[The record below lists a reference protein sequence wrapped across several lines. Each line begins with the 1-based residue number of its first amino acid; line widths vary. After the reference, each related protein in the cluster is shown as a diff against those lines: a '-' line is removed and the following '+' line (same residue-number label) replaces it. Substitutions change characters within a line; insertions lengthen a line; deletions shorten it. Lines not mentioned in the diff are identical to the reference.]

1 MLRNHAQ
8 HFGIG
13 SASRPAGIN
22 ENVRY
27 TASLLHI
34 NPIKGEMQVAAYDRW
49 EERTLW
55 QFVDIGTFPLQPKY
69 SSLEKTG
76 NIKQDL
82 DMPIVKIRAKGANDD
97 DIERAIRGYLRWN
110 ATDKQFGL
118 LFMKDNVLLEP
129 VGFDTAE
136 QKIRK
141 GLEQHDRIFF
151 NWRRSCQ
158 SNKHW
163 RMIL

>member
-1 MLRNHAQ
+1 MHRDPRSLSWDEKNISDSASIDTISVLENYSDIIVSGHDHTLKINPPTMLRNHAQ

-49 EERTLW
+49 EERTPW

-69 SSLEKTG
+69 SSLEKRE
-76 NIKQDL
+76 ISS
-82 DMPIVKIRAKGANDD
+82 KIW
-97 DIERAIRGYLRWN
+97 ICL
-110 ATDKQFGL
+110 
-118 LFMKDNVLLEP
+118 
-129 VGFDTAE
+129 
-136 QKIRK
+136 
-141 GLEQHDRIFF
+141 
-151 NWRRSCQ
+151 S
-158 SNKHW
+158 
-163 RMIL
+163 

>member
-1 MLRNHAQ
+1 
-8 HFGIG
+8 
-13 SASRPAGIN
+13 
-22 ENVRY
+22 
-27 TASLLHI
+27 
-34 NPIKGEMQVAAYDRW
+34 MQVAAYDRW

-118 LFMKDNVLLEP
+118 LFMKIMCCWNLSDLIQPNKRYEKDLNNTTEYFS
-129 VGFDTAE
+129 FD
-136 QKIRK
+136 
-141 GLEQHDRIFF
+141 G